1 MLGSIPSVVIGALIV
16 LLVVVIVLIAM
27 VVRLRSLLRTF
38 MTGKDGSSLE
48 ATLSWL
54 THKAAATDATLEAH
68 KEALEVI
75 DARVKRSI
83 RGYSL
88 IRYDAYESSG
98 GGQSFASGLLD
109 EHQRDQRDHRIEPVR
124 RGDRRRQPAV
134 RRRHPV
140 LHRRRVRQLRGA
152 AELRRGDTVITSGGI
167 VAYEMARQLQSA
179 GQPVEPLLHIGADD
193 AGCPALFIAIGDVM
207 HQRQAHTVT
216 DEPVGHAELFV
227 RLLHDWRWWLGSAVS
242 AVGFGLQAAAL
253 GRGSVLLVQAVLV
266 TSVLFA
272 LPMSAYQQHRRLTR
286 SDWLWAVLLAASVI
300 VILCVLFPTASAR
313 PAWLRRRTSTFSHP
327 DVSRRRP
334 D

>member
-109 EHQRDQRDHRIEPVR
+109 EHQDGYI
-124 RGDRRRQPAV
+124 
-134 RRRHPV
+134 
-140 LHRRRVRQLRGA
+140 LS
-152 AELRRGDTVITSGGI
+152 VITN
-167 VAYEMARQLQSA
+167 RN
-179 GQPVEPLLHIGADD
+179 H
-193 AGCPALFIAIGDVM
+193 
-207 HQRQAHTVT
+207 
-216 DEPVGHAELFV
+216 VGVYAKKV
-227 RLLHDWRWWLGSAVS
+227 N
-242 AVGFGLQAAAL
+242 
-253 GRGSVLLVQAVLV
+253 RG
-266 TSVLFA
+266 T
-272 LPMSAYQQHRRLTR
+272 
-286 SDWLWAVLLAASVI
+286 
-300 VILCVLFPTASAR
+300 
-313 PAWLRRRTSTFSHP
+313 P
-327 DVSRRRP
+327 DVSLT
-334 D
+334 DEETEALNDAKKSLK